1 VGGIEERMMSCRVM
15 GRLMRMLMMLMM
27 AMMVMDRRIDE
38 LMMGRET

>member
-1 VGGIEERMMSCRVM
+1 MMSCRVM
-15 GRLMRMLMMLMM
+15 GRLMRMVMMLMM